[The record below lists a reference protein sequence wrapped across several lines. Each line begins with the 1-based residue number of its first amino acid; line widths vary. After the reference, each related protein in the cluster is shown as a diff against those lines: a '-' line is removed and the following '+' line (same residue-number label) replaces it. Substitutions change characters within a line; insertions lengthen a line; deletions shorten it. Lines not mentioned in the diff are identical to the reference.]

1 MGSGEASKGDQD
13 MLDLAGWAK
22 NFKNFTGE
30 DKRQMPSRCLLFLPP
45 GVTQGCLLRP
55 WDSAGYQGASKC
67 SSQGSSVPRSDVK
80 VGLGPT
86 GRSEVDCRMR
96 RRVTAGRWGGGRTPQ
111 PPNPF
116 VHPLSHVSGGGL
128 RALRGKSPPP
138 PPPGG

>member
-96 RRVTAGRWGGGRTPQ
+96 RRVTAGRWGGGKDAAAPKSLCSSSFTRK
-111 PPNPF
+111 
-116 VHPLSHVSGGGL
+116 
-128 RALRGKSPPP
+128 RGRSSSSSREISPPT
-138 PPPGG
+138 PPGG